1 MDHTQAYKGISGL
14 GRQEIKLGLERMRE
28 LMHLL
33 DDPQDS
39 LKFIHVAG
47 TNGKGSTCSFISACL
62 TAMGYRVGMYTS
74 PAVED
79 VREQYTINGE
89 WISEE
94 DYAAYVT
101 MLYSVL
107 FGRTSEQALNEPG
120 FKLSEVVSNGS
131 AGVMKDDMPT
141 AFELETA
148 LAFCYFQDMQCDY
161 VVLETGLGGSGD
173 ATNIVTTT
181 VLSVLT
187 SISEDHLG
195 MIGNNLEEIARTK
208 AGIIKSGVPVVMLD
222 SGDTVRRV
230 MEEVCD
236 RQSSRLYTVNP
247 CDIHMKQNR
256 RLSTY
261 TNKDESAIINTTKGD
276 AVTED
281 AAIYDYKT
289 HKNIELAASG
299 VYQPYNAALA
309 LEALDILGSLNI
321 LDGPNHAGKYDPHKA
336 EEAIGKVIVPFRMQK
351 ISDDPLFYL
360 DGAHNPH
367 AAIRLK
373 ETVELMFPGYKLIF
387 IIGMF
392 RDKDYRAVV
401 RTMAPL
407 ASHIITVQTPD
418 SPRALPAVELRDYI
432 MGELRN
438 DPKSYGIG
446 NVDVEALPLEEA
458 VKRSISLAEENKAQG
473 NDTCILAFGSLSYLK
488 YLVDLYY
495 HEMRTY

>member
-1 MDHTQAYKGISGL
+1 MDHTQAYNGISGL
-14 GRQEIKLGLERMRE
+14 GRQKIKLGLERMRE

-33 DDPQDS
+33 GDPQDS

-79 VREQYTINGE
+79 VREQYTINGA

-107 FGRTSEQALNEPG
+107 LGRTSEQANNESS
-120 FKLSEVVSNGS
+120 FRLSEVVSSGS

-148 LAFCYFQDMQCDY
+148 LAFCYFQDMQCDF

-173 ATNIVTTT
+173 ATNIVSTT

-208 AGIIKSGVPVVMLD
+208 AGIIKPGVPVVMLD

-247 CDIHMKQNR
+247 GDIHMKQNR

-261 TNKDESAIINTTKGD
+261 TNTDESSIIYSTIGD
-276 AVTED
+276 AATED
-281 AAIYDYKT
+281 AAIFDYKT

-336 EEAIGKVIVPFRMQK
+336 EEVIGKVIVPFRMQK

-360 DGAHNPH
+360 DGAHNPD

-418 SPRALPAVELRDYI
+418 SSRALPAED
-432 MGELRN
+432 LRN
-438 DPKSYGIG
+438 CILEESKRLEDGIKLT
-446 NVDVEALPLEEA
+446 VEDVEALPIAKA
-458 VKRSISLAEENKAQG
+458 VNRSISLAAEYRDKG
-473 NDTCILAFGSLSYLK
+473 DHPCILAFGSLSYLK
-488 YLVDLYY
+488 YIIQYLI
-495 HEMRTY
+495 

>member
-1 MDHTQAYKGISGL
+1 MDNIQTGNNISVL
-14 GRQEIKLGLERMRE
+14 GRPEIKLGLERMRE

-74 PAVED
+74 RAVED

-208 AGIIKSGVPVVMLD
+208 AGIIKPGVPVVMLD
-222 SGDTVRRV
+222 SDDTVHKV
-230 MEEVCD
+230 IEEEC
-236 RQSSRLYTVNP
+236 SKHNSRLYMVRP
-247 CDIHMKQNR
+247 
-256 RLSTY
+256 
-261 TNKDESAIINTTKGD
+261 KDVVIRKSSRDFRNSGMMF
-276 AVTED
+276 
-281 AAIYDYKT
+281 DYKT
-289 HKNIELAASG
+289 HKGIELAAVG
-299 VYQPYNAALA
+299 TYQPYNAALA
-309 LEALDILGSLNI
+309 LETMDILDRFNI
-321 LDGPNHAGKYDPHKA
+321 LESQSHPGKYDPHNV
-336 EEAIGKVIVPFRMQK
+336 EETISHVTVPYRMQK
-351 ISDDPLFYL
+351 ISDAPLFYL
-360 DGAHNPH
+360 DGAHNPD

-373 ETVELMFPGYKLIF
+373 ETVEQMFPGYKLIF
-387 IIGMF
+387 IMGMF
-392 RDKDYRAVV
+392 KDKDYRAVV
-401 RTMAPL
+401 KTMVPL
-407 ASHIITVQTPD
+407 AEHIITVQTPD
-418 SPRALPAVELRDYI
+418 STRALPAEELKSCILEEALGCADGKI
-432 MGELRN
+432 MT
-438 DPKSYGIG
+438 DA
-446 NVDVEALPLEEA
+446 DVEALSIEEA
-458 VKRSISLAEENKAQG
+458 VKRSISLAEEYKAQG
-473 NDTCILAFGSLSYLK
+473 NETCILAFGSLSYLK
-488 YLVDLYY
+488 
-495 HEMRTY
+495 HITNS